1 MNFISKVR
9 KILVISTVLLST
21 SCALPI
27 SLDYSYFGYFKNT
40 FFPPEF
46 RFDQEYYE
54 EAGFSYLR
62 VKHKKREAVFV
73 LANIED
79 NVFTWV
85 GSESETIKT
94 YQGIIIEMNGVYNFF
109 AFKNDLSYFNL
120 SIMDNPIRYTFNN
133 PRLVM
138 HPFTFKLESI
148 EITEECTDYTY
159 RRESKVIGLSSQEN
173 ICLDGK
179 LPIRSSQKVN
189 NLIDKFELEFNYK
202 F

>member
-1 MNFISKVR
+1 MNFISNVR
-9 KILVISTVLLST
+9 KVLVIFAVLFS
-21 SCALPI
+21 SGCALPI
-27 SLDYSYFGYFKNT
+27 TMDYSYFGYFKNT

-46 RFDQEYYE
+46 NFDQEYYE
-54 EAGFSYLR
+54 EADFSYLR
-62 VKHKKREAVFV
+62 VKHEKREAVFV
-73 LANIED
+73 LANIEG

-94 YQGIIIEMNGVYNFF
+94 FKGIIIEMNGLYNFF
-109 AFKNDLSYFNL
+109 AFQDDLSDFNL
-120 SIMDNPIRYTFNN
+120 SIMNKPIRYTFNN
-133 PRLVM
+133 PMLVM

-148 EITEECTDYTY
+148 DKTEECTDYTY
-159 RRESKVIGLSSQEN
+159 RRVSKIIGLNSLEN